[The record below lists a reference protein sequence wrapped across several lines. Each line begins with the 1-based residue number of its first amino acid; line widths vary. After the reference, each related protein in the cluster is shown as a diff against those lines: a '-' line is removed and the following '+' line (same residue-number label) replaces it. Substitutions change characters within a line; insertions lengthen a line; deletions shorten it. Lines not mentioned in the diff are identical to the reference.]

1 MGQGKIRHSTNNHPF
16 GLAKCQEK
24 QQQKHVAEA
33 NQNSNK
39 HLVKSPETMPYK

>member
-1 MGQGKIRHSTNNHPF
+1 
-16 GLAKCQEK
+16 LALQNAKKK

-39 HLVKSPETMPYK
+39 HLVKYPETMPYK